1 MEIARHLYH
10 ALKNNIMKTIYF
22 KTAIIVGLITS
33 LIACKAQQLPLNTL
47 MENIPQNA
55 HVKDLNNELTPYIG
69 VYKANFQGN
78 EITLFIT
85 KEEDK
90 LIQYSDQIFF
100 QDALVIKYI
109 IKNSSGIA
117 VQDTQ
122 NMALNNQSYFNII
135 SIGTRPTLGDIVLG
149 YDGTNCGIGWGKIIL
164 KKLNTT
170 QMSWDYRPNSSLIDS
185 ATCPPSTDKTVYLP
199 VTKDLIFTKQ

>member
-1 MEIARHLYH
+1 
-10 ALKNNIMKTIYF
+10 MKYLFFLLTF
-22 KTAIIVGLITS
+22 LS
-33 LIACKAQQLPLNTL
+33 FLCRSQQQQLPLNTL
-47 MENIPQNA
+47 IENIPSNA
-55 HVKDLNNELTPYIG
+55 YVKDLSNELVPYIG

-90 LIQYSDQIFF
+90 LIQYSDQVFF

-122 NMALNNQSYFNII
+122 NMVLNNHSYFNII
-135 SIGTRPTLGDIVLG
+135 SMGTRPTLGDIVLA
-149 YDGTNCGIGWGKIIL
+149 YDGTNCGIGRGKIIL

-199 VTKDLIFTKQ
+199 ETKDLIFTKQ

>member
-1 MEIARHLYH
+1 MVLFS
-10 ALKNNIMKTIYF
+10 NTNFMKYLF
-22 KTAIIVGLITS
+22 FLLIFFS
-33 LIACKAQQLPLNTL
+33 FLCRSQQQQLPLNTL
-47 MENIPQNA
+47 MENIPPNA
-55 HVKDLNNELTPYIG
+55 HIKDLNNELAPYIG

-85 KEEDK
+85 KEEDR
-90 LIQYSDQIFF
+90 LIQYSDQNFF

-109 IKNSSGIA
+109 IKNSSGIV

-122 NMALNNQSYFNII
+122 NMVLNNHSYFNII
-135 SIGTRPTLGDIVLG
+135 SMGTRPTLGDIVLA

-170 QMSWDYRPNSSLIDS
+170 QMSWDCRPNSSLIDS
-185 ATCPPSTDKTVYLP
+185 ATCPPITDKTVYLP
-199 VTKDLIFTKQ
+199 ETKDLIFTKQ